1 MRESSSLSGGTMKKV
16 IIQYKNFTL
25 KVHAS
30 KDNTYI
36 QDSYKV
42 KSIDDM
48 QDILWMIQSEVED
61 DSMAINKRSIW
72 GMTHEWRAHNL
83 LYSLGIEKDR
93 TRSVDLDINQPWY
106 LKIGYRVLSLFYFHF

>member
-1 MRESSSLSGGTMKKV
+1 MKKL
-16 IIQYKNFTL
+16 IIRYKDFIL

-42 KSIDDM
+42 KRIDEM

-61 DSMAINKRSIW
+61 ASMAINKRGVWS
-72 GMTHEWRAHNL
+72 MTHEWRAHNL

-93 TRSVDLDINQPWY
+93 TGSVDLNLNQPWY
-106 LKIGYRVLSLFYFHF
+106 ARLGYKVLSLFYFHY